1 MALGESD
8 SESRQCAVCDT
19 IKWLVRRV
27 HVHKAAFPE
36 PSILCVELSQGDRPD
51 RSDRPD
57 RPTVLNGR
65 HVEINLTLII

>member
-1 MALGESD
+1 M
-8 SESRQCAVCDT
+8 
-19 IKWLVRRV
+19 
-27 HVHKAAFPE
+27 HKAAFPE

-65 HVEINLTLII
+65 YVEIMNGRYVEINLTLII